1 MPIFFRLE
9 DRSGAA
15 FDPLEQQQLVEGR
28 ESLIDAPVSSALA
41 HRSTEKFGWLAA
53 LFLLDY
59 NPLNEWSGTGRFP
72 VSYLWFRTDSK
83 YVI

>member
-15 FDPLEQQQLVEGR
+15 FDTLEQQQLVEGR
-28 ESLIDAPVSSALA
+28 ERLIDAPASSALA
-41 HRSTEKFGWLAA
+41 HRSTEKFRWLAA

-59 NPLNEWSGTGRFP
+59 NPPE
-72 VSYLWFRTDSK
+72 
-83 YVI
+83 